1 VTTQRRALG
10 VSGEDLAAA
19 WYQSRGYTLV
29 ARNWRTRDGELDL
42 IVARSRDLV
51 ICEVKTR
58 TSGAFGAPAEAVS
71 GAKQARIRR
80 LAASWL
86 RTRSGPAPRSV
97 RFDVASVT
105 GGAVEVLEGAF

>member
-19 WYQSRGYTLV
+19 WYQTRGYAVL
-29 ARNWRTRDGELDL
+29 ARNWRTREGEIDL
-42 IVARSRDLV
+42 VVERRRDLV
-51 ICEVKTR
+51 FCEVKTR

-71 GAKQARIRR
+71 ATKQARIRR
-80 LAASWL
+80 LAASWM
-86 RTRSGPAPRSV
+86 RSGVGPAPRSV
-97 RFDVASVT
+97 RFDVASVM